1 VKKSAEW
8 RVGSGETSGCNRPQ
22 SNRCFGSPNS
32 QSFGFFLTNNLKL
45 RTYNSLFTAQVLLIV
60 LFIASAAGCGYHVA
74 GRSNALPKSIH
85 VIAVPALENKT
96 TTYRI
101 EQRLT
106 AATVHEFLAKTT
118 YRVISDPANGDA
130 VLRGKVLSLEA
141 VPLLFE
147 TPTTRATT
155 MLVTV
160 KCEVT
165 FEERETGKILYHADN
180 FVFRSEYEIPTV
192 VDPSTGQVNPGT
204 LAGFFEE
211 QDPALDR
218 LAQDFA
224 ARLVAA
230 VTENY

>member
-1 VKKSAEW
+1 VRMGRFAFA
-8 RVGSGETSGCNRPQ
+8 V
-22 SNRCFGSPNS
+22 
-32 QSFGFFLTNNLKL
+32 
-45 RTYNSLFTAQVLLIV
+45 AA
-60 LFIASAAGCGYHVA
+60 ASALLAGCGYHVA
-74 GRSNALPKSIH
+74 GRSDGLPKSIR

-96 TTYRI
+96 TSYRI

-106 AATVHEFLAKTT
+106 AATVHEFLAKTP
-118 YRVISDPANGDA
+118 YRVVSDPANGDA

-141 VPLLFE
+141 VPLLFD
-147 TPTTRATT
+147 TATGRATT

-165 FEERETGKILYHADN
+165 FEDRDTGKVLYHTDN
-180 FVFRSEYEIPTV
+180 FLFRSEYEI
-192 VDPSTGQVNPGT
+192 STDVKS
-204 LAGFFEE
+204 FFEE

>member
-1 VKKSAEW
+1 VKRSGEW
-8 RVGSGETSGCNRPQ
+8 RVTSGEKFAIYTS
-22 SNRCFGSPNS
+22 
-32 QSFGFFLTNNLKL
+32 
-45 RTYNSLFTAQVLLIV
+45 SLFFALI
-60 LFIASAAGCGYHVA
+60 AGCGYHVA

-96 TTYRI
+96 TSYRI

-118 YRVISDPANGDA
+118 YRVVSDPANGDA

-141 VPLLFE
+141 VPLLFD
-147 TPTTRATT
+147 TATGRAMT

-160 KCEVT
+160 KCAVT
-165 FEERETGKILYHADN
+165 FEERETGKILHRADN
-180 FVFRSEYEIPTV
+180 CLFRNEYEIPTV
-192 VDPSTGQVNPGT
+192 VNPSSGEVNPAT
-204 LAGFFEE
+204 LTGFFEE